1 MITGLHTC
9 QTNDSFDLVWID
21 KKMLT
26 ERLIGVQPKSS
37 KQLGCSL
44 GPVAYRL
51 CAQSRWR
58 PQMGQGRAPS
68 KSKSFN
74 AILS

>member
-37 KQLGCSL
+37 K
-44 GPVAYRL
+44 
-51 CAQSRWR
+51 
-58 PQMGQGRAPS
+58 
-68 KSKSFN
+68 
-74 AILS
+74 